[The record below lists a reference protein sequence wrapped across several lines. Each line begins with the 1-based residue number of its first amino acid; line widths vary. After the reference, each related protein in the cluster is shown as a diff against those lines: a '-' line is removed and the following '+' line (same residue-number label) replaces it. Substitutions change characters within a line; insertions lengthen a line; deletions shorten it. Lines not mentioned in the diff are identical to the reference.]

1 MWTDKTSIQ
10 MLRGAQRTLCG
21 HSSGWTRIVRNP
33 VKERNGDDTTAKYN
47 DSDEWPVSQPVGM
60 YFQYGLVDEFM
71 QEWLLRQ
78 QELHAGQITREEY
91 FEWKLN
97 WPHTCDD
104 SKERKEYIPWKKK

>member
-1 MWTDKTSIQ
+1 MRTFFWLDEDSPGSIRLFQ
-10 MLRGAQRTLCG
+10 L
-21 HSSGWTRIVRNP
+21 VRNP
-33 VKERNGDDTTAKYN
+33 GKERNGDDTTAKYN
-47 DSDEWPVSQPVGM
+47 DSDEWPVRQPVGM